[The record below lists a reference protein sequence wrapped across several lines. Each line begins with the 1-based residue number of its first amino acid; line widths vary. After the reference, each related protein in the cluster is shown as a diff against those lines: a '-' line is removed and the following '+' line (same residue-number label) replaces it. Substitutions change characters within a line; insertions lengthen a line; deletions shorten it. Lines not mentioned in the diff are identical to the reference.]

1 LGITFFKI
9 GGPVAILTIS
19 RRYGSGGRDI
29 GRAAA
34 DLLHY
39 DYVDRRRILADIGKA
54 GQTWGDFAK
63 QYDEKQPSVYERYK
77 WSFRGF
83 VALNQA
89 QILEYALYDNVVIMG
104 RGGNFLLRGIPFVF
118 RIHIKASMEDRIE
131 RLTKREGIDEE
142 NARWLI
148 GKVDK
153 EMGGAVYLIYG
164 SAWDD
169 PKHFDRVFDTST
181 QKAEEIIA
189 TVKDEVLKRASAD
202 TEKARQVLR
211 LRALAA
217 KVRARIAIEP
227 TFPISALDV
236 RPKEEGLIQYGI
248 IVRGVVYNKSAM
260 GAIEEAAKKICGDV
274 PVEFEL
280 QYRWHPRLGEWH
292 FR

>member
-1 LGITFFKI
+1 M
-9 GGPVAILTIS
+9 AILTIS

-29 GRAAA
+29 GHAVA
-34 DLLHY
+34 DLLHFE
-39 DYVDRRRILADIGKA
+39 YVDRKRILEDIGKA
-54 GQTWGDFAK
+54 GQAWGDFAK

-89 QILEYALYDNVVIMG
+89 QILDYALQDNTVIMG
-104 RGGNFLLRGIPFVF
+104 RGGNFLLRGIPFAF
-118 RIHIKASMEDRIE
+118 RVHLKASMDDRID
-131 RLTKREGIDEE
+131 RLIKREGIDSG

-148 GKVDK
+148 EKVDK
-153 EMGGAVYLIYG
+153 EMAGAVYLIYG

-169 PKHFDRVFDTST
+169 PKQYDRVFDTST
-181 QKAEEIIA
+181 QNAGEIVTAIKEELLNR
-189 TVKDEVLKRASAD
+189 TSAG
-202 TEKARQVLR
+202 TEKARQVLQ

-260 GAIEEAAKKICGDV
+260 GPIQEAAKKICGEV

-280 QYRWHPRLGEWH
+280 QYRWHPRLGKWH

>member
-1 LGITFFKI
+1 M
-9 GGPVAILTIS
+9 AILTIS

-29 GRAAA
+29 GHAVA

-39 DYVDRRRILADIGKA
+39 DYVDRKRILEDIGKA

-89 QILEYALYDNVVIMG
+89 QILEYALHDNVVIMG
-104 RGGNFLLRGIPFVF
+104 RGGNFLLRGIPFAF
-118 RIHIKASMEDRIE
+118 RIHIKASMNDRIDW
-131 RLTKREGIDEE
+131 LVKRDGIDSE

-169 PKHFDRVFDTST
+169 PKHYDRVFDMST
-181 QKAEEIIA
+181 QKADEIIA
-189 TVKDEVLKRASAD
+189 AIKDDVLKRASAS
-202 TEKARQVLR
+202 TEKARQVLQ

-217 KVRARIAIEP
+217 KVRATIAIEP
-227 TFPISALDV
+227 TFPISTLDV

-248 IVRGVVYNKSAM
+248 IVRGVVYNKN
-260 GAIEEAAKKICGDV
+260 AIGPIQEAARKICGEV

-280 QYRWHPRLGEWH
+280 QYRWHPRLGGWH
-292 FR
+292 FK

>member
-1 LGITFFKI
+1 M
-9 GGPVAILTIS
+9 AILTIS

-29 GRAAA
+29 GHAVA
-34 DLLHY
+34 DLLHFE
-39 DYVDRRRILADIGKA
+39 YVDRKRILEDIGKA
-54 GQTWGDFAK
+54 GQAWGDFAK

-89 QILEYALYDNVVIMG
+89 QILDYALQDNMVIMG
-104 RGGNFLLRGIPFVF
+104 RGGNFLLRGIPFAF
-118 RIHIKASMEDRIE
+118 RIHLKASVDDRIE
-131 RLTKREGIDEE
+131 RLIKREGIDSG

-148 GKVDK
+148 EKVDK
-153 EMGGAVYLIYG
+153 EMAGAVYLIYG

-169 PKHFDRVFDTST
+169 PKQYDRVFDTST
-181 QKAEEIIA
+181 QNAGEIVTA
-189 TVKDEVLKRASAD
+189 VKDELLKRASAG
-202 TEKARQVLR
+202 TEKARQVLQ

-248 IVRGVVYNKSAM
+248 IVRGVVYNKSAI
-260 GAIEEAAKKICGDV
+260 GPIQEAAKKICGEV

>member
-1 LGITFFKI
+1 M
-9 GGPVAILTIS
+9 AILTIS

-29 GRAAA
+29 GRAVA
-34 DLLHY
+34 DRLHY
-39 DYVDRRRILADIGKA
+39 DYVDRKRILADIGKA
-54 GQTWGDFAK
+54 GQTWGEFAK

-89 QILEYALYDNVVIMG
+89 QILEYALYDNAVIMG
-104 RGGNFLLRGIPFVF
+104 RGGNFLLRGIPFAF
-118 RIHIKASMEDRIE
+118 RVHIKSSMEDRIE

-148 GKVDK
+148 SKVDK

-169 PKHFDRVFDTST
+169 PKHYDMVFDTSV

-189 TVKDEVLKRASAD
+189 TVKDEVHKRASAD
-202 TEKARQVLR
+202 TEKARQVLQ

-248 IVRGVVYNKSAM
+248 IVRGVVYNKSAI
-260 GAIEEAAKKICGDV
+260 GAIEETAKKICGEV

>member
-1 LGITFFKI
+1 M
-9 GGPVAILTIS
+9 AILTIS

-29 GRAAA
+29 GHAVA
-34 DLLHY
+34 DLLHFE
-39 DYVDRRRILADIGKA
+39 YVDRKRILDDIGKA
-54 GQTWGDFAK
+54 GQAWGDFAK

-89 QILEYALYDNVVIMG
+89 QILDYALQDNMVIMG
-104 RGGNFLLRGIPFVF
+104 RGGNFLLRGIPFAF
-118 RIHIKASMEDRIE
+118 RIHLKASVDDRIE
-131 RLTKREGIDEE
+131 RLIKREGIDSG

-148 GKVDK
+148 EKVDK
-153 EMGGAVYLIYG
+153 EMAGAVYLIYG

-169 PKHFDRVFDTST
+169 PKQYDRVFDTST
-181 QKAEEIIA
+181 QNAGEIVTA
-189 TVKDEVLKRASAD
+189 VKDELLKRASAG
-202 TEKARQVLR
+202 TEKARQVLQ

-227 TFPISALDV
+227 TFPISSLDV

-248 IVRGVVYNKSAM
+248 IVRGVVYNKSAI
-260 GAIEEAAKKICGDV
+260 GPIQEAAKKICGEV

>member
-1 LGITFFKI
+1 M
-9 GGPVAILTIS
+9 AILTIS

-29 GRAAA
+29 GRAVA

-104 RGGNFLLRGIPFVF
+104 RGGNFLLRGIPFAF

-131 RLTKREGIDEE
+131 RLTKREGLDEE

-169 PKHFDRVFDTST
+169 PKHYDMVFDTTT

-189 TVKDEVLKRASAD
+189 TVKDEVLKRVSAD
-202 TEKARQVLR
+202 TEKARQVLH

-227 TFPISALDV
+227 TFPISALVV

-248 IVRGVVYNKSAM
+248 IVRGVVYNKSAIS
-260 GAIEEAAKKICGDV
+260 AIEEAAKKICGDV

>member
-1 LGITFFKI
+1 M
-9 GGPVAILTIS
+9 AILTIS

-29 GRAAA
+29 GHAVA
-34 DLLHY
+34 DLLHFE
-39 DYVDRRRILADIGKA
+39 YVDRKRILEDIGKA
-54 GQTWGDFAK
+54 GQAWGDFAK

-89 QILEYALYDNVVIMG
+89 QILDYALQDNMVIMG
-104 RGGNFLLRGIPFVF
+104 RGGNFLLRGIPFAF
-118 RIHIKASMEDRIE
+118 RIHLKATMDDRIE
-131 RLTKREGIDEE
+131 RLIKREGIDSG

-148 GKVDK
+148 EKVDK
-153 EMGGAVYLIYG
+153 EMAGAVYLIYG

-169 PKHFDRVFDTST
+169 PKQYDRVFDTST
-181 QKAEEIIA
+181 QNAGEIVTA
-189 TVKDEVLKRASAD
+189 VKDELLKRASAG
-202 TEKARQVLR
+202 TEKARQVLQ

-248 IVRGVVYNKSAM
+248 IVRGVVYNKSAI
-260 GAIEEAAKKICGDV
+260 GPIQEAAKKICGEV

>member
-1 LGITFFKI
+1 
-9 GGPVAILTIS
+9 VAILTIS

-29 GRAAA
+29 GRAVA

-104 RGGNFLLRGIPFVF
+104 RGGNFLLRGIPFAF

-131 RLTKREGIDEE
+131 RLTRREGLDEE

-169 PKHFDRVFDTST
+169 PKYYDMVFDTST
-181 QKAEEIIA
+181 QKSDEIIA
-189 TVKDEVLKRASAD
+189 TVRDEVLKRAPAD
-202 TEKARQVLR
+202 TEKARQVLQ

-248 IVRGVVYNKSAM
+248 MVRGVVYNKSAI
-260 GAIEEAAKKICGDV
+260 GAIEETAKKICGDV

>member
-1 LGITFFKI
+1 M
-9 GGPVAILTIS
+9 AILTIS

-29 GRAAA
+29 GHAVA

-39 DYVDRRRILADIGKA
+39 EYVDRKRILEDIGKA
-54 GQTWGDFAK
+54 GQAWGDFAK

-89 QILEYALYDNVVIMG
+89 QILDYALQDNMVIMG
-104 RGGNFLLRGIPFVF
+104 RGGNFLLRGIPFAF
-118 RIHIKASMEDRIE
+118 RIHIKASMEDRIDW
-131 RLTKREGIDEE
+131 LVKREGIDSE

-148 GKVDK
+148 EKVDK
-153 EMGGAVYLIYG
+153 EMAGAVYLIYG

-169 PKHFDRVFDTST
+169 PKQYDRVFDTST
-181 QKAEEIIA
+181 QKTEEIVTAIR
-189 TVKDEVLKRASAD
+189 EEMLKRASSN
-202 TEKARQVLR
+202 TEKARQTLQ

-260 GAIEEAAKKICGDV
+260 GPIQEAAKKICGEV

-292 FR
+292 FK

>member
-1 LGITFFKI
+1 M
-9 GGPVAILTIS
+9 AILTIS
-19 RRYGSGGRDI
+19 RRYGSGARDI
-29 GRAAA
+29 GHAVA

-39 DYVDRRRILADIGKA
+39 EYVDRKRILDDIGKA
-54 GQTWGDFAK
+54 GQQWGEFAK

-89 QILEYALYDNVVIMG
+89 QILEYALHDNVVIMG
-104 RGGNFLLRGIPFVF
+104 RGGNFLLRGIPCAF

-131 RLTKREGIDEE
+131 RLLKREGIDAE

-148 GKVDK
+148 RKVDK

-169 PKHFDRVFDTST
+169 PKHYDRVFDTST
-181 QKAEEIIA
+181 QKVEEIIA
-189 TVKDEVLKRASAD
+189 VIKDEVLKRASAG
-202 TEKARQVLR
+202 TEKARQVLQ

-236 RPKEEGLIQYGI
+236 QAKEEGLIQYGI
-248 IVRGVVYNKSAM
+248 IVRGVVYNKTAM
-260 GAIEEAAKKICGDV
+260 GPIQEAAKKICGDV

-292 FR
+292 FK

>member
-1 LGITFFKI
+1 M
-9 GGPVAILTIS
+9 AILTIS

-29 GRAAA
+29 GRAVA

-39 DYVDRRRILADIGKA
+39 DYVDRRRILADIGRA
-54 GQTWGDFAK
+54 GQTWGEFAK

-89 QILEYALYDNVVIMG
+89 QILEYAVYDNVVIMG
-104 RGGNFLLRGIPFVF
+104 RGGNFLLRGIPFAF
-118 RIHIKASMEDRIE
+118 RIHIKASMEDRIG

-169 PKHFDRVFDTST
+169 PKHYDMVFDTST

-189 TVKDEVLKRASAD
+189 TVKDEVLKRTAAD
-202 TEKARQVLR
+202 TEKARQALR

-227 TFPISALDV
+227 TFPISALEV

-248 IVRGVVYNKSAM
+248 IVRGVVYNKSAI
-260 GAIEEAAKKICGDV
+260 GAIEETAKKICGDV

>member
-1 LGITFFKI
+1 
-9 GGPVAILTIS
+9 VAILTIS

-29 GRAAA
+29 GRAVA

-104 RGGNFLLRGIPFVF
+104 RGGNFLLRGIPFAF

-131 RLTKREGIDEE
+131 RLTKREGLDEE

-169 PKHFDRVFDTST
+169 PKYYDMVFDTST
-181 QKAEEIIA
+181 QKSDEIIA

-202 TEKARQVLR
+202 TEQARQVLQ

-248 IVRGVVYNKSAM
+248 IVRGVVYNKSAIS
-260 GAIEEAAKKICGDV
+260 AIEEAAKKICGDV

>member
-1 LGITFFKI
+1 M
-9 GGPVAILTIS
+9 AILTIS

-29 GRAAA
+29 GRAVA

-63 QYDEKQPSVYERYK
+63 QYDEKHPSVYERYK

-104 RGGNFLLRGIPFVF
+104 RGGNFLLRGIPFAF

-131 RLTKREGIDEE
+131 RLTKREGLDEE

-169 PKHFDRVFDTST
+169 PKHYDRVFDTST

-189 TVKDEVLKRASAD
+189 TVKDEVLKRVSAD
-202 TEKARQVLR
+202 TEKARQVLQ

-248 IVRGVVYNKSAM
+248 IVRGVVYNKSAIS
-260 GAIEEAAKKICGDV
+260 AIEEAAKKICGDV

>member
-1 LGITFFKI
+1 
-9 GGPVAILTIS
+9 VAILTIS

-29 GRAAA
+29 GRAVA

-54 GQTWGDFAK
+54 GQTWGEFAK

-104 RGGNFLLRGIPFVF
+104 RGGNFLLRGIPFAF

-169 PKHFDRVFDTST
+169 PKHYDMVFDTST

-189 TVKDEVLKRASAD
+189 TVKDEVLKRAAAD
-202 TEKARQVLR
+202 TEKARQVLQ

-217 KVRARIAIEP
+217 RVRARIAIEP

-248 IVRGVVYNKSAM
+248 IVRGVVYNMSAIS
-260 GAIEEAAKKICGDV
+260 AIEETAKKICGDV

>member
-1 LGITFFKI
+1 M
-9 GGPVAILTIS
+9 AILTIS

-29 GRAAA
+29 GHAVA
-34 DLLHY
+34 DLLHFE
-39 DYVDRRRILADIGKA
+39 YVDRKRILEDIGKA
-54 GQTWGDFAK
+54 GQAWGDFAK

-89 QILEYALYDNVVIMG
+89 QILDYALQDNMVIMG
-104 RGGNFLLRGIPFVF
+104 RGGNFLLRGIPFAF
-118 RIHIKASMEDRIE
+118 RIHLKASMDDRIE
-131 RLTKREGIDEE
+131 RLIKREGIDSG

-148 GKVDK
+148 EKVDK
-153 EMGGAVYLIYG
+153 EMAGAVYLIYG

-169 PKHFDRVFDTST
+169 PKQYDRVFDTST
-181 QKAEEIIA
+181 QNAGEIVTA
-189 TVKDEVLKRASAD
+189 VKDELLKRASAS
-202 TEKARQVLR
+202 TEKARQVLH

-248 IVRGVVYNKSAM
+248 IVRGVVYNKSAI
-260 GAIEEAAKKICGDV
+260 GPIQEAAKKICGEV

>member
-1 LGITFFKI
+1 M
-9 GGPVAILTIS
+9 AILTIS

-29 GRAAA
+29 GHAVA
-34 DLLHY
+34 DLLHFE
-39 DYVDRRRILADIGKA
+39 YVDRKRILDDIGKA
-54 GQTWGDFAK
+54 GQAWGDFAK

-89 QILEYALYDNVVIMG
+89 QILDYALQDNMVIMG
-104 RGGNFLLRGIPFVF
+104 RGGNFLLRGIPFAF
-118 RIHIKASMEDRIE
+118 RIHLKASVDDRIE
-131 RLTKREGIDEE
+131 RLIKREGIDSG

-148 GKVDK
+148 EKVDK
-153 EMGGAVYLIYG
+153 EMAGAVYLIYG

-169 PKHFDRVFDTST
+169 PKQYDRVFDTST
-181 QKAEEIIA
+181 QNAGEIVTA
-189 TVKDEVLKRASAD
+189 VKDELLKRASAG
-202 TEKARQVLR
+202 TEKARQVLQ

-260 GAIEEAAKKICGDV
+260 GPIQEAAKKICGEV

>member
-1 LGITFFKI
+1 M
-9 GGPVAILTIS
+9 AILTIS

-29 GRAAA
+29 GHAVA
-34 DLLHY
+34 DLLHFE
-39 DYVDRRRILADIGKA
+39 YVDRKRILDDIGKA
-54 GQTWGDFAK
+54 GQAWGDFAK

-89 QILEYALYDNVVIMG
+89 QILDYALQDNMVIMG
-104 RGGNFLLRGIPFVF
+104 RGGNFLLRGIPFAF
-118 RIHIKASMEDRIE
+118 RVHLKASMDDRID
-131 RLTKREGIDEE
+131 RLIKREGIDSG

-148 GKVDK
+148 EKVDK
-153 EMGGAVYLIYG
+153 EMAGAVYLIYG

-169 PKHFDRVFDTST
+169 PKQYDRVFDTST
-181 QKAEEIIA
+181 QNAGEIVTAVKEEL
-189 TVKDEVLKRASAD
+189 LKRTSAG
-202 TEKARQVLR
+202 TEKARQVLQ

-248 IVRGVVYNKSAM
+248 IVRGVVYNKSAI
-260 GAIEEAAKKICGDV
+260 GPIQEAAKKICGEV

>member
-1 LGITFFKI
+1 M
-9 GGPVAILTIS
+9 AILTIS

-29 GRAAA
+29 GRAVA
-34 DLLHY
+34 DRLHY
-39 DYVDRRRILADIGKA
+39 DYVDRKRILADIGKA
-54 GQTWGDFAK
+54 GQTWGEFAK

-104 RGGNFLLRGIPFVF
+104 RGGNFLLRGIPFAF

-148 GKVDK
+148 AKVDK

-169 PKHFDRVFDTST
+169 PKHYDMVFDTTT

-202 TEKARQVLR
+202 TEKARQVLQ

-227 TFPISALDV
+227 TFPISALVV

-248 IVRGVVYNKSAM
+248 IVRGVVYNKSAI
-260 GAIEEAAKKICGDV
+260 GAIEETAKKICGDV

>member
-1 LGITFFKI
+1 LGITFFEI

-29 GRAAA
+29 GRAVA

-104 RGGNFLLRGIPFVF
+104 RGGNFLLRGVPFAF

-131 RLTKREGIDEE
+131 RLTKREGLDEE

-169 PKHFDRVFDTST
+169 PKHYDRVFDTST

-189 TVKDEVLKRASAD
+189 TVKDEILKRASAD
-202 TEKARQVLR
+202 TEKARQILQ

-248 IVRGVVYNKSAM
+248 MVRGVVYNKSAIS
-260 GAIEEAAKKICGDV
+260 AIEEAAKKICGDV

>member
-1 LGITFFKI
+1 
-9 GGPVAILTIS
+9 VAILTIS

-29 GRAAA
+29 GRAVA

-104 RGGNFLLRGIPFVF
+104 RGGNFLLRGIPFAF

-131 RLTKREGIDEE
+131 RLTKREGLDEE

-169 PKHFDRVFDTST
+169 PKHFDMVFDTST

-189 TVKDEVLKRASAD
+189 TVKDGVLKRASAD
-202 TEKARQVLR
+202 TEKARQVLQ

-227 TFPISALDV
+227 TFPISALVV

-248 IVRGVVYNKSAM
+248 IVRGVVYNKSAI
-260 GAIEEAAKKICGDV
+260 GAIEETAKKICGDV

-292 FR
+292 FK

>member
-1 LGITFFKI
+1 M
-9 GGPVAILTIS
+9 AILTIS

-29 GRAAA
+29 GHAVA

-54 GQTWGDFAK
+54 GQTWGEFAK

-104 RGGNFLLRGIPFVF
+104 RGGNFLLRGIPFAF

-131 RLTKREGIDEE
+131 RLTKREGLDEE

-169 PKHFDRVFDTST
+169 PKHYDRVFDTST
-181 QKAEEIIA
+181 QKTEEIIA
-189 TVKDEVLKRASAD
+189 TVKDEVLKRTSAD
-202 TEKARQVLR
+202 TEKARQVLQ

-248 IVRGVVYNKSAM
+248 IVRGVVYNKSAIS
-260 GAIEEAAKKICGDV
+260 AIEETAKKICGDV

>member
-1 LGITFFKI
+1 M
-9 GGPVAILTIS
+9 AILTIS
-19 RRYGSGGRDI
+19 RRYGSGARDI
-29 GRAAA
+29 GHAVA
-34 DLLHY
+34 DLLRY
-39 DYVDRRRILADIGKA
+39 KYVDRKRILDDIGKA
-54 GQTWGDFAK
+54 GQQWGEFAK

-89 QILEYALYDNVVIMG
+89 QILEYALNDNVVIMG
-104 RGGNFLLRGIPFVF
+104 RGGNFLLRGIPCAF

-131 RLTKREGIDEE
+131 RLLKREGIDAE

-148 GKVDK
+148 RKVDK

-169 PKHFDRVFDTST
+169 PKHYDRVFDTST

-189 TVKDEVLKRASAD
+189 TIKYEVLKRVSAG
-202 TEKARQVLR
+202 TEKTRQVLQ

-227 TFPISALDV
+227 TFPIAALDV
-236 RPKEEGLIQYGI
+236 RPKEEGLIHYGI

-260 GAIEEAAKKICGDV
+260 GPIQEAAKNICGDV

-292 FR
+292 FK

>member
-1 LGITFFKI
+1 M
-9 GGPVAILTIS
+9 AILTIS
-19 RRYGSGGRDI
+19 RRYGSGGREI
-29 GRAAA
+29 GRAVA

-39 DYVDRRRILADIGKA
+39 DYVDRKRILEDIAKA
-54 GQTWGDFAK
+54 GQTWGEFAK

-89 QILEYALYDNVVIMG
+89 QILEYALHDNVVIMG
-104 RGGNFLLRGIPFVF
+104 RGGNFLLRGIPFAF
-118 RIHIKASMEDRIE
+118 RIHIKASMDDRIDW
-131 RLTKREGIDEE
+131 LVKREGIDSE

-169 PKHFDRVFDTST
+169 PKHYDRVFDTSS
-181 QKAEEIIA
+181 QKADEIIA
-189 TVKDEVLKRASAD
+189 AIKDDVLKRASAS
-202 TEKARQVLR
+202 TEEARQVLQ

-236 RPKEEGLIQYGI
+236 RPKEEGLIEYGI

-260 GAIEEAAKKICGDV
+260 GPIQEAAKKICGEV

-292 FR
+292 FK

>member
-1 LGITFFKI
+1 
-9 GGPVAILTIS
+9 
-19 RRYGSGGRDI
+19 
-29 GRAAA
+29 
-34 DLLHY
+34 
-39 DYVDRRRILADIGKA
+39 KA
-54 GQTWGDFAK
+54 GQTWGEFAK

-104 RGGNFLLRGIPFVF
+104 RGGNFLLRGIPFAF
-118 RIHIKASMEDRIE
+118 RVHIKSSMEDRIE

-148 GKVDK
+148 TKVDK
-153 EMGGAVYLIYG
+153 EMAGAVYLIYG
-164 SAWDD
+164 NAWDD
-169 PKHFDRVFDTST
+169 PKHYDMVFDTSV

-189 TVKDEVLKRASAD
+189 TVKDEVLKRAPAD
-202 TEKARQVLR
+202 TEKARQVLQ

-260 GAIEEAAKKICGDV
+260 AVIEERAKEICGDV

>member
-1 LGITFFKI
+1 M
-9 GGPVAILTIS
+9 AILTIS

-29 GRAAA
+29 GHAVA

-39 DYVDRRRILADIGKA
+39 EYVDRKRILDDIGKA
-54 GQTWGDFAK
+54 GQQWGEFAK

-83 VALNQA
+83 VALNQS
-89 QILEYALYDNVVIMG
+89 QILEYALHDNVVIMG
-104 RGGNFLLRGIPFVF
+104 RGGNFLLRGIPCAF
-118 RIHIKASMEDRIE
+118 RIHIKASMEDRID
-131 RLTKREGIDEE
+131 RLSKREGIDAE

-169 PKHFDRVFDTST
+169 PKHYDRVFDTST
-181 QKAEEIIA
+181 QKVEEIIA
-189 TVKDEVLKRASAD
+189 AIKDGVVKRASTG
-202 TEKARQVLR
+202 TEKTRQVLQ

-217 KVRARIAIEP
+217 KVRATIAIEP

-248 IVRGVVYNKSAM
+248 IVRGVVYNKSAI
-260 GAIEEAAKKICGDV
+260 GPIQEAAKKICGDV

-292 FR
+292 FK

>member
-1 LGITFFKI
+1 M
-9 GGPVAILTIS
+9 AILTIS
-19 RRYGSGGRDI
+19 REYGSGGREI
-29 GRAAA
+29 GRAVSRE
-34 DLLHY
+34 LGY
-39 DYVDRRRILADIGKA
+39 SYVDRTVLFESIRQAGK
-54 GQTWGDFAK
+54 QW
-63 QYDEKQPSVYERYK
+63 EK
-77 WSFRGF
+77 WSETLDEHCPTVWEKYDWSFKGF
-83 VALNQA
+83 GALIQSV
-89 QILEYALYDNVVIMG
+89 ILQEAVKDNVVIMG
-104 RGGNFLLRGIPFVF
+104 RGGNFLLRGIPCAF

-131 RLTKREGIDEE
+131 RLSKREGIDAE

-169 PKHFDRVFDTST
+169 PKHYDRVFDTST

-189 TVKDEVLKRASAD
+189 TIKDEVLKRASAS
-202 TEKARQVLR
+202 TEKARQGLQ

-248 IVRGVVYNKSAM
+248 IVRGVVYNKSAI
-260 GAIEEAAKKICGDV
+260 GPIQEAARKLCGEV

-292 FR
+292 FK

>member
-1 LGITFFKI
+1 M
-9 GGPVAILTIS
+9 AILTIS

-29 GRAAA
+29 GHAVA

-39 DYVDRRRILADIGKA
+39 EYVDRKRILEDIGKA
-54 GQTWGDFAK
+54 GQAWGDFAK

-89 QILEYALYDNVVIMG
+89 QILDYALQDNMVIMG
-104 RGGNFLLRGIPFVF
+104 RGGNFLLRGIPFAF
-118 RIHIKASMEDRIE
+118 RIHIKASMEDRIDW
-131 RLTKREGIDEE
+131 LVKREGIDSE

-148 GKVDK
+148 EKVDK
-153 EMGGAVYLIYG
+153 EMAGAVYLIYG

-169 PKHFDRVFDTST
+169 PKQYDRVFDTST
-181 QKAEEIIA
+181 QKTEEIVTAIR
-189 TVKDEVLKRASAD
+189 EEMLKRASSN
-202 TEKARQVLR
+202 TEKARQTLQ

-248 IVRGVVYNKSAM
+248 IVRGVVYNKRAM
-260 GAIEEAAKKICGDV
+260 GPIQEAAKKICGEV

-292 FR
+292 FK

>member
-1 LGITFFKI
+1 M
-9 GGPVAILTIS
+9 AILTIS

-29 GRAAA
+29 GHAVA
-34 DLLHY
+34 DLLHFE
-39 DYVDRRRILADIGKA
+39 YVDRKRILEDIGKA
-54 GQTWGDFAK
+54 GQAWGDFAK

-89 QILEYALYDNVVIMG
+89 QILDYALQDNMVIMG
-104 RGGNFLLRGIPFVF
+104 RGGNFLLRGIPFAF
-118 RIHIKASMEDRIE
+118 RVHLKASMDDRID
-131 RLTKREGIDEE
+131 RLIKREGIDSG

-148 GKVDK
+148 EKVDK
-153 EMGGAVYLIYG
+153 EMAGAVYLIYG

-169 PKHFDRVFDTST
+169 PKQYDRVFDTST
-181 QKAEEIIA
+181 QNAGEIVTAIKEEL
-189 TVKDEVLKRASAD
+189 LKRTSAG
-202 TEKARQVLR
+202 TEKARQVLQ

-260 GAIEEAAKKICGDV
+260 GPIQEAAKKICGEV

>member
-1 LGITFFKI
+1 M
-9 GGPVAILTIS
+9 AILTIS

-29 GRAAA
+29 GHAVA
-34 DLLHY
+34 DLLHFE
-39 DYVDRRRILADIGKA
+39 YVDRKRILDDIGKA
-54 GQTWGDFAK
+54 GQAWGDFAK

-89 QILEYALYDNVVIMG
+89 QILDYALQDNMVIMG
-104 RGGNFLLRGIPFVF
+104 RGGNFLLRGIPFAF
-118 RIHIKASMEDRIE
+118 RVHLKASMDDRID
-131 RLTKREGIDEE
+131 RLIKREGIDSG

-148 GKVDK
+148 EKVDK
-153 EMGGAVYLIYG
+153 EMAGAVYLIYG

-169 PKHFDRVFDTST
+169 PKQYDRVFDTST
-181 QKAEEIIA
+181 QNAGEIVTAIKEEL
-189 TVKDEVLKRASAD
+189 LKRTSAG
-202 TEKARQVLR
+202 TEKARQVLQ

-248 IVRGVVYNKSAM
+248 IVRGVVYNKSAI
-260 GAIEEAAKKICGDV
+260 GPIQEAAKKICGEV

>member
-1 LGITFFKI
+1 M
-9 GGPVAILTIS
+9 AILTIS

-29 GRAAA
+29 GHAVA
-34 DLLHY
+34 DLLHFE
-39 DYVDRRRILADIGKA
+39 YVDRKRILDDIGKA
-54 GQTWGDFAK
+54 GQAWGDFAK

-89 QILEYALYDNVVIMG
+89 QILDYALQDNMVIMG
-104 RGGNFLLRGIPFVF
+104 RGGNFLLRGIPFAF
-118 RIHIKASMEDRIE
+118 RVHLKASMDDRID
-131 RLTKREGIDEE
+131 RLIKREGIDSG

-148 GKVDK
+148 EKVDK
-153 EMGGAVYLIYG
+153 EMAGAVYLIYG

-169 PKHFDRVFDTST
+169 PKQYDRMFDTST
-181 QKAEEIIA
+181 QNAGEIVTAIKEEL
-189 TVKDEVLKRASAD
+189 LKRTSAG
-202 TEKARQVLR
+202 TEKARQVLQ

-248 IVRGVVYNKSAM
+248 IVRGVVYNKSAI
-260 GAIEEAAKKICGDV
+260 GPIQEAAKKICGEV

>member
-1 LGITFFKI
+1 M
-9 GGPVAILTIS
+9 AILTIS

-29 GRAAA
+29 GHAVA
-34 DLLHY
+34 DLLHFE
-39 DYVDRRRILADIGKA
+39 YVDRKRILEDIGKA
-54 GQTWGDFAK
+54 GQAWGDFAK

-89 QILEYALYDNVVIMG
+89 QILDYALQDNMVIMG
-104 RGGNFLLRGIPFVF
+104 RGGNFLLRGIPFAF
-118 RIHIKASMEDRIE
+118 RVHLKASMDDRID
-131 RLTKREGIDEE
+131 RLIKREGIDSG

-148 GKVDK
+148 EKVDK
-153 EMGGAVYLIYG
+153 EMAGAVYLIYG

-169 PKHFDRVFDTST
+169 PKQYDRVFDTST
-181 QKAEEIIA
+181 QNAGEIVTAIKEELLNR
-189 TVKDEVLKRASAD
+189 TSAG
-202 TEKARQVLR
+202 TEKARQVLQ

-248 IVRGVVYNKSAM
+248 IVRGVVYNKSAI
-260 GAIEEAAKKICGDV
+260 GPIQEAAKKICGEV

>member
-1 LGITFFKI
+1 M
-9 GGPVAILTIS
+9 AILTIS

-29 GRAAA
+29 GHAVA

-39 DYVDRRRILADIGKA
+39 EYVVGKA
-54 GQTWGDFAK
+54 GQAWGDFAK

-89 QILEYALYDNVVIMG
+89 QILDYALQDNMVIMG
-104 RGGNFLLRGIPFVF
+104 RGGNFLLRGIPFAF
-118 RIHIKASMEDRIE
+118 RIHIKASMEDRIDW
-131 RLTKREGIDEE
+131 LVKREGIDSE

-148 GKVDK
+148 EKVDK
-153 EMGGAVYLIYG
+153 EMAGAVYLIYG

-169 PKHFDRVFDTST
+169 PKQYDRVFDTST
-181 QKAEEIIA
+181 QKTEEIVTAIR
-189 TVKDEVLKRASAD
+189 EEMLKRASSN
-202 TEKARQVLR
+202 TEKARQTLQ

-260 GAIEEAAKKICGDV
+260 GPIQEAAKKICGEV

-292 FR
+292 FK

>member
-1 LGITFFKI
+1 M
-9 GGPVAILTIS
+9 AILTIS
-19 RRYGSGGRDI
+19 RRYGSGGREI
-29 GRAAA
+29 GRAVA

-39 DYVDRRRILADIGKA
+39 DYVDRKRILEDIAKE
-54 GQTWGDFAK
+54 GQTWGEFAK

-89 QILEYALYDNVVIMG
+89 QILEYALHDNVVIMG
-104 RGGNFLLRGIPFVF
+104 RGGNFLLRGIPFAF
-118 RIHIKASMEDRIE
+118 RIHIKASMDDRIDW
-131 RLTKREGIDEE
+131 LVKREGIDSE

-148 GKVDK
+148 EKVDK

-169 PKHFDRVFDTST
+169 PKHYDRVFDTST
-181 QKAEEIIA
+181 QRADEIIA
-189 TVKDEVLKRASAD
+189 AIKDDVLKRASAS
-202 TEKARQVLR
+202 TEKARQVLQ

-217 KVRARIAIEP
+217 KVRATIAIEP
-227 TFPISALDV
+227 TFPISTLDV

-248 IVRGVVYNKSAM
+248 IVRGVVYNKSAI
-260 GAIEEAAKKICGDV
+260 GPIQEAARKLCGEV

-292 FR
+292 FK

>member
-1 LGITFFKI
+1 M
-9 GGPVAILTIS
+9 AIVTIS
-19 RRYGSGGRDI
+19 RKYGSGGRDI
-29 GRAAA
+29 GKAVA

-39 DYVDRRRILADIGKA
+39 DYVDRKRILEDIGKT
-54 GQTWGDFAK
+54 GQAWGDFAA

-89 QILEYALYDNVVIMG
+89 QILDYAMRDNVVIIG
-104 RGGNFLLRGIPFVF
+104 RGGNFLLRGISLAF
-118 RIHIKASMEDRIE
+118 RVHITSSLNERIE
-131 RLTKREGIDEE
+131 RLMKREGITAE

-148 GKVDK
+148 EKVDR

-164 SAWDD
+164 GAWDD
-169 PKHFDRVFDTST
+169 LKHYDRVFDTSNQGMEEIT
-181 QKAEEIIA
+181 RAIGDAVLGKASIAAEEP
-189 TVKDEVLKRASAD
+189 
-202 TEKARQVLR
+202 RQILW

-217 KVRARIAIEP
+217 KVRTRIAIEP

-236 RPKEEGLIQYGI
+236 RPKEEGHVEYGI
-248 IVRGVVYNKSAM
+248 IVSGVVYDKN
-260 GAIEEAAKKICGDV
+260 AIDPIQEAAREICGAV

-280 QYRWHPRLGEWH
+280 HYRWHPRLGEWH